1 MRRKANGDLEG
12 AEEAEDRERGSE
24 RRRTE
29 GLQEAGTLRAGAA
42 LGYGAPAALSQR
54 GGGRGGGGG
63 GGGCLRLEKQEEDW
77 VGLRE
82 RGRVRL
88 SKLCLF

>member
-12 AEEAEDRERGSE
+12 AHEAEDRERGSE

-54 GGGRGGGGG
+54 GGGRGGGCC
-63 GGGCLRLEKQEEDW
+63 CLRLEKQEENW